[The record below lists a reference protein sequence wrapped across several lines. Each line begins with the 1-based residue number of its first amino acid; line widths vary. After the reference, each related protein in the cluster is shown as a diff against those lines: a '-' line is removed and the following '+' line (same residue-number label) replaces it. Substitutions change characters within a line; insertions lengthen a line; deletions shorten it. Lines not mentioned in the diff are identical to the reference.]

1 MTSSNI
7 LATFVQILFLGQQ
20 EPKPGLL
27 RVHLSLDV
35 APEHST
41 TNRTTSSGRRPDRI
55 PQSRHGQHPA
65 GLAGDKN
72 I

>member
-20 EPKPGLL
+20 EPEPGLL
-27 RVHLSLDV
+27 GVHLSLDV

-41 TNRTTSSGRRPDRI
+41 TDRTTSSGRRPDRI

-65 GLAGDKN
+65 GLADDKN

>member
-7 LATFVQILFLGQQ
+7 LATFLKIHFLGQQ
-20 EPKPGLL
+20 EPEPGVLG
-27 RVHLSLDV
+27 VHLSLDG

-41 TNRTTSSGRRPDRI
+41 TDRSTSSGQRPDRI

-65 GLAGDKN
+65 GLADDKN